1 MNKLDF
7 LIDYLINENNEYKE
21 INIPNNLENKKKLFR
36 ALCNLRKPNI
46 ISKEFLEIQD
56 LYLKEE
62 NKITVDSNNIE
73 TIYRLFNSKVLNANK
88 IALWQGD
95 IVTLQ
100 IDSIVNAGNEYLLG
114 CFMPNHHCI
123 DNAIH
128 FYSGIELRLECDSI
142 MNKKTIST
150 GEAIITKAYNLPSKY
165 IIHTVG
171 PIVYNNVTKKEEELL
186 KNCYFNSLEL
196 ARKNKIRTIAFPSI
210 STGEYRFPKR
220 EANKIALEAVVDYL
234 SKYSNDFDKIIF
246 NVFTKE
252 DYDEFKKLFN

>member
-7 LIDYLINENNEYKE
+7 LIDYLINENNEYKG
-21 INIPNNLENKKKLFR
+21 INIPKSLEDKKRIFR
-36 ALCNLRKPNI
+36 SLSNIRKPNE

-56 LYLKEE
+56 IYLKEE
-62 NKITVDSNNIE
+62 NKIKVDSNKLE
-73 TIYRLFNSKVLNANK
+73 TIDRLFNSKVLNANK
-88 IALWQGD
+88 IVLWQGD
-95 IVTLQ
+95 IVTLEV
-100 IDSIVNAGNEYLLG
+100 DSIVNAGNEYLLG
-114 CFMPNHHCI
+114 CFIPNHHCI

-128 FYSGIELRLECDSI
+128 FYSGIELRLECDFI

-171 PIVYNNVTKKEEELL
+171 PIVYNNVTKEEEKLL
-186 KNCYFNSLEL
+186 NNCYFNSLEL

-210 STGEYRFPKR
+210 STGEYHFPKI
-220 EANKIALEAVVDYL
+220 EANKIALEAVIDYL
-234 SKYSNDFDKIIF
+234 SRYSNDFDKIIF